1 MTGESWY
8 KYYVMSSRLARG
20 QLVLLTVRGDDR
32 GDLDSIGLFIHDLL
46 RFYDM
51 PVVFADRPAAIEF
64 KLCNMRCRSEIK
76 KLIHEGS
83 KKGNPETAAV
93 PLVWRVPSL
102 ALLALHAYLLPPS
115 LYSLL
120 SSCSINDLP
129 TPPAISTLFRG
140 VLLSISS

>member
-1 MTGESWY
+1 MVRKQLSMFRMTGESWY
-8 KYYVMSSRLARG
+8 KYYVMSSRVARG

-32 GDLDSIGLFIHDLL
+32 GDLDSISLFIHDLL

-102 ALLALHAYLLPPS
+102 AFAGPS
-115 LYSLL
+115 RISSSSISVFSSLL
-120 SSCSINDLP
+120 MLH
-129 TPPAISTLFRG
+129 
-140 VLLSISS
+140 